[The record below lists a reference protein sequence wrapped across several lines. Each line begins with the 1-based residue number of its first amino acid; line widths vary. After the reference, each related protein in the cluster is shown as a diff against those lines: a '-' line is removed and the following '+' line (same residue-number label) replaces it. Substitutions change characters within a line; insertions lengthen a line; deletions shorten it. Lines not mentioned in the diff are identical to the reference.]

1 VNPPFQSFPKRVLVL
16 LALLIFSTASHAMTL
31 EDISPHISTNANIIW
46 LADTNLL
53 PKSIW
58 TYRKLPQTFSQ
69 NTVSNILP
77 LCGFQMNPF
86 PKSFKKQITLW
97 DNVIEGDP
105 RPDYFAVVPELGFI
119 SFARER
125 RPTAS
130 GEASTNAL
138 VQRTWQYAQL
148 IGLDKTSRKIQ
159 TRSKAALFH
168 WAERLMTLV
177 FWTTPKGF
185 AFDTPTPAR

>member
-1 VNPPFQSFPKRVLVL
+1 
-16 LALLIFSTASHAMTL
+16 MTL

-148 IGLDKTSRKIQ
+148 IGLDKTSLTQ
-159 TRSKAALFH
+159 NSDALQGRTVSLGRTIDDIGFLDN
-168 WAERLMTLV
+168 AEGLCVRYT
-177 FWTTPKGF
+177 
-185 AFDTPTPAR
+185 DTGAIDYFYLS